1 VICPDQS
8 TTTPSLQNFP
18 TRIPSMAPAEGT
30 ILVTGANGGLGSAI
44 ARQIAQTFELS
55 SKYHGVFVVRNVDMP
70 TTLKGIVNRAPTSF
84 NHDTVSIDLSHL
96 SSVRE
101 GAKAINARVADGSL
115 PPIWALILSAGFQEL
130 ETQAFSSDGFDM
142 TFQVNYL
149 SHFLLVLL
157 LLQSLD
163 KEHGRIVIVSGWN
176 HEYVPSIILLQSC
189 VLTLLSSTEDKRNDV
204 AGIYKDKKYKVLF
217 HNTESLAKGTWSSQ
231 AEDPSS
237 LSGQRRYGAA
247 HLCEVMFM

>member
-1 VICPDQS
+1 
-8 TTTPSLQNFP
+8 
-18 TRIPSMAPAEGT
+18 MAPAKST

-44 ARQIAQTFELS
+44 ARQIAQTPELS
-55 SKYHGVFVVRNVDMP
+55 SKYHGVFVVRNVDTA
-70 TTLKGIVNRAPTSF
+70 TTLKGIVNGAPTSF
-84 NHDTVSIDLSHL
+84 SHDIVSIDLSRL

-101 GAKAINARVADGSL
+101 GAKTINARVADGSL
-115 PPIWALILSAGFQEL
+115 PPIRALILSAGFQEL

-149 SHFLLVLL
+149 SQFLLVLL

-176 HEYVPSIILLQSC
+176 HEYVPFIIPLRSC
-189 VLTLLSSTEDKRNDV
+189 DLTLSTSTEDNRNDA
-204 AGIYKDKKYKVLF
+204 AGIYKEEKYKILF
-217 HNTESLAKGTWSSQ
+217 HDTESLAKGTWSSP